1 MWIVKKKKPIIFRN
15 NNVSGFDVDG
25 TLISKGRKRLFEGA
39 IELRYGD
46 ETLYYKPNE
55 EHIRYLK
62 HCSNS
67 GDLIIVWSKN
77 RFQWAE
83 QVVKV
88 LKLEPYV
95 DIVMCKLA
103 RHIDD
108 KQTFEE
114 IVGNR
119 IFFGG
124 E

>member
-1 MWIVKKKKPIIFRN
+1 MKTPIVFRN
-15 NNVSGFDVDG
+15 NNVSGYDVDG
-25 TLISKGRKRLFEGA
+25 TLIGKGKKKPFKGA
-39 IELRYGD
+39 VELTYGD
-46 ETLYYKPNE
+46 ETLYYKPHE

-77 RFQWAE
+77 RYQWAE
-83 QVVKV
+83 AVVKA
-88 LKLEPYV
+88 LKLEAYV
-95 DIVMCKLA
+95 DICMCKLT

-114 IVGNR
+114 IVGTR